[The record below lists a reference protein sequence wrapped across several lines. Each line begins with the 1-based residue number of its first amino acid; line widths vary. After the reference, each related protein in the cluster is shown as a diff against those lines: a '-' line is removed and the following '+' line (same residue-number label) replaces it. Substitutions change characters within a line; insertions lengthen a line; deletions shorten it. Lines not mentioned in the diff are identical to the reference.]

1 VFQALGS
8 WLDRYWTALVGV
20 LGVIALALFGT
31 IWQDGASVVGEF
43 WFFTLVVVAAVASG
57 ASGIYNT
64 IRFARRARK
73 VESELFTAVR
83 TTLVPL
89 AEHFIDAGSAT
100 TAEDAA
106 TLVTM
111 HCRAFVARN
120 GATCDANLYKL
131 SGRDLVRVNRT
142 AGSARKAFNRTR
154 KQDAPAVEATRTV
167 ERVMAKQTT
176 FCPNVASWRWRRK
189 LDLAPGPRTY
199 SAFISV
205 PLCDANGTAVGM
217 LSLNSS
223 KRGVLTSLHQEYL
236 EAVGRIYVAW
246 NT

>member
-1 VFQALGS
+1 MFQALGS

-20 LGVIALALFGT
+20 VGVIALALFGT
-31 IWQDGASVVGEF
+31 IWQDGADVVGEF
-43 WFFTLVVVAAVASG
+43 WFFTLVVLAAVASG

-64 IRFARRARK
+64 IRFARRARQ

-89 AEHFIDAGSAT
+89 AEHFIDSGSVST
-100 TAEDAA
+100 PEDAA
-106 TLVTM
+106 TLVAM
-111 HCRAFVARN
+111 HCRAFVART
-120 GATCDANLYKL
+120 GATCDANLYRL

-142 AGSARKAFNRTR
+142 AGSARKAFNKTR
-154 KQDAPAVEATRTV
+154 KQDAQSIEATRTV
-167 ERVMAKQTT
+167 ERVVAGQTT
-176 FCPNVASWRWRRK
+176 FCPNVASRRWRSK
-189 LDLAPGPRTY
+189 LGLAPGPRSY

-205 PLCDANGTAVGM
+205 PLRDANGTVVGM

-223 KRGVLTSLHQEYL
+223 KRGVLTLLHQEYL

-246 NT
+246 RT